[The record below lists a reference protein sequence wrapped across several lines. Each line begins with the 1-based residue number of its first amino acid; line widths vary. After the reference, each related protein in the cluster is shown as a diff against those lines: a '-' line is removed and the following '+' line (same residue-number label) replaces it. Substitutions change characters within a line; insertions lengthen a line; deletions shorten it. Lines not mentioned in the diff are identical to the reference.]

1 MKKVYVEITNACNLN
16 CNFCIHNSRK
26 QEFMTLDN
34 FKIILKKLDGYT
46 KYLYLHVLG
55 EPLLHPLIN
64 EFIEEAYNNSFNVN
78 ITSNGYLI
86 DRIKT
91 KNIRQLN
98 VSLHS
103 FLGDESAF
111 VKYLDKILN
120 KADLL
125 DKTYISLRFWVK
137 SDFLDL
143 TLYIINNR
151 YHTNITLKKLE
162 KQHSIR
168 VNNHIFINLFHEF
181 IWPDLNNTK
190 SSSKGTCYA
199 LRDHFGIL
207 VDGTVVPCCL
217 DSKGIINLGNIYKDE
232 VCDILNS
239 KRVCKMKDGF
249 LQNWKEEELC
259 QKCFFLNNEE

>member
-1 MKKVYVEITNACNLN
+1 MHIN

-64 EFIEEAYNNSFNVN
+64 EFIDEAYNNSFNVN

-125 DKTYISLRFWVK
+125 DTTYISLRFWVK

-151 YHTNITLKKLE
+151 YDTNITLKKIE

-207 VDGTVVPCCL
+207 V
-217 DSKGIINLGNIYKDE
+217 IINLGNIYKDE

-249 LQNWKEEELC
+249 LQNRKEEELC

>member
-1 MKKVYVEITNACNLN
+1 
-16 CNFCIHNSRK
+16 
-26 QEFMTLDN
+26 MTLDN

-64 EFIEEAYNNSFNVN
+64 EFIDEAYNNSFNVN

-103 FLGDESAF
+103 FFGDESAF
-111 VKYLDKILN
+111 VKYLNKILD
-120 KADLL
+120 KADDL

-207 VDGTVVPCCL
+207 VRAKIDSSEYQIL
-217 DSKGIINLGNIYKDE
+217 DSKLVKVEVRTKFGTPFYGSYSAQEIEEYLTGLGYSQIS
-232 VCDILNS
+232 VTIS
-239 KRVCKMKDGF
+239 KS
-249 LQNWKEEELC
+249 
-259 QKCFFLNNEE
+259 